1 MAVTLSLDSDNNG
14 KTVDVFIVSSS
25 APTCTSTHSEVEWEA
40 YYDALS
46 AALARR
52 PPNAIVIIGLGA
64 DTNASIGR
72 GKLSDND
79 NDIESSVVGCFGIE
93 RINDAGRRLR
103 VFMDTHHIAALST
116 LFNKKYY
123 STCWTHPVS
132 KCSYQIDHVFT
143 FREDLRHFSDAGSV
157 SGQLKLIDSDHRAV
171 KASSRSLAP
180 PKKKRRLKNERQ
192 KLMVMR
198 LDYVRSSI

>member
-79 NDIESSVVGCFGIE
+79 IESSVVGCFGIE

-103 VFMDTHHIAALST
+103 VFMETHQIAALST
-116 LFNKKYY
+116 FFNKFNKKYY
-123 STCWTHPVS
+123 STWTHSVS
-132 KCSYQIDHVFT
+132 KCAYQIQIDHSFT
-143 FREDLRHFSDAGSV
+143 LRENLRHFD
-157 SGQLKLIDSDHRAV
+157 L
-171 KASSRSLAP
+171 
-180 PKKKRRLKNERQ
+180 
-192 KLMVMR
+192 
-198 LDYVRSSI
+198 YF